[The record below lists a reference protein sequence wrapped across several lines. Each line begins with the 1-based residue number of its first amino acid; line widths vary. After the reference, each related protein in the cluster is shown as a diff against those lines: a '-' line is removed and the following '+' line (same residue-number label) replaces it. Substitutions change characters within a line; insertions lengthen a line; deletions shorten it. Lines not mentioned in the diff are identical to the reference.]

1 MDALEQHCKNAVGGH
16 PRSGK
21 ILDGRWADHPS
32 RGPNRH
38 VCATLPPQKV
48 IRHEQCPGL
57 PLQPDLA
64 QIVSVSFRTGN
75 WYPKHLGVEV
85 ACDF

>member
-1 MDALEQHCKNAVGGH
+1 MRLVVTHAVARSWMEDGLTIHLEDL
-16 PRSGK
+16 SG
-21 ILDGRWADHPS
+21 
-32 RGPNRH
+32 H
-38 VCATLPPQKV
+38 VCATLPSQKV